1 MRFFVAT
8 IGSLILA
15 AATCSAA
22 EPETDV
28 FAKVGDRELA
38 LDLHRPEKSGKV
50 PLIVYVHGG
59 AWRSGSRE
67 QMPLGDLV
75 RAGFAIASVDYRLTP
90 EAPFP
95 ANVHDIKAAIRY
107 LRAHSEKWNL
117 ATDRIAIAGSSAG
130 GHLAALVGLTNG
142 HPDLE
147 GKIGDHPGQKSDIA
161 AVVSFY
167 GASNLTTILSQSTAH
182 GLKVRV
188 PALTLLFGGPVEE
201 KAEPARLASPVFHID
216 RSDPPVLLI
225 HGDQD
230 PQMPIEQSRELAEA
244 CRKAGVPVRFDTVVG
259 GLHGG
264 EGFYTGEQ
272 LHTVAEF
279 LRGALQP

>member
-1 MRFFVAT
+1 MGV
-8 IGSLILA
+8 
-15 AATCSAA
+15 AA
-22 EPETDV
+22 EPETIV
-28 FAKVGDRELA
+28 FAKIGDRELA
-38 LDLHRPEKSGKV
+38 LDLHRPEKTEKA

-75 RAGFAIASVDYRLTP
+75 RAGVAIASVDYRLSP

-95 ANVHDIKAAIRY
+95 ANVHDIKAAIRF
-107 LRAHSEKWNL
+107 LRAHAEKWSL

-142 HPDLE
+142 HPELE
-147 GKIGDHPGQKSDIA
+147 GKIGDHPNQKSDIA

-188 PALTLLFGGPVEE
+188 PTLTLLFGGPVEE
-201 KAEPARLASPVFHID
+201 KTALARLASPVFHID
-216 RSDPPVLLI
+216 RADPPVLLI

-244 CRKAGVPVRFDTVVG
+244 CRKAGVSVRFDIVEG

-264 EGFYTGEQ
+264 QGFYTGAQ
-272 LHTVAEF
+272 LDTVAGF
-279 LRGALQP
+279 LRNALLP

>member
-1 MRFFVAT
+1 MRSFFVF
-8 IGSLILA
+8 IGTLILA
-15 AATCSAA
+15 TTMGVAA
-22 EPETDV
+22 EPETIV
-28 FAKVGDRELA
+28 FAKIGDRELA
-38 LDLHRPEKSGKV
+38 LDLLRPEKTEKA

-75 RAGFAIASVDYRLTP
+75 RAGFAIASVDYRLSP

-95 ANVHDIKAAIRY
+95 ANVHDIKAAIRF
-107 LRAHSEKWNL
+107 LRAHAEKWSL

-130 GHLAALVGLTNG
+130 GHLAALIGLTNG
-142 HPDLE
+142 HPELE

-201 KAEPARLASPVFHID
+201 KTTLARLASPVFHID
-216 RSDPPVLLI
+216 RADPPVLLI

-244 CRKAGVPVRFDTVVG
+244 CRQAGVSVRFDIVKG
-259 GLHGG
+259 GAHGG
-264 EGFYTGEQ
+264 QGFYTGAQ
-272 LHTVAEF
+272 LDTVAGF
-279 LRGALQP
+279 LRNALLP